1 MPTTAELATQL
12 EALSARLSQS
22 EQTNLNLSAR
32 LSQSEQTN
40 LNLQKTN
47 EVLINRIQLLEQRVD
62 PQPNLADL
70 ISTIKDQQLTQE
82 ALLKEALLS
91 NNLISSRL
99 LTPLDS
105 TASSTKPASMESN
118 AFHSLIFPG
127 PTIQSDSIRDIIDA
141 FRKLKQIQQKSKNP
155 SDSYIF
161 DYFRLH
167 APDVFGSLLAK
178 YRIHFSA
185 PHFQFH
191 SPDSDF
197 MTDVYSALF
206 PAPTT
211 HSLHQLFSAW
221 RPDTTDSSQMS
232 TFLISIRTLFRT
244 MPNFFQHFTPLSIL
258 DAIRFLLSPSLQA
271 ALDIQRGTVMT
282 HDDILPCLIRIQH
295 QHPSSYRNPFHD
307 SHTYPSMYDPYQ
319 SRRDPRTSSTPRD
332 SPPPRDSQS
341 PRTSLPNQSTQTHHR
356 SDQHASPSKQISK
369 AYNIAL
375 APYDTTIPGIPFCE
389 HCHQGGHDHEFCTA
403 TCTNEECLENPH
415 IKNPHPHKD
424 CPFLDYFESF

>member
-1 MPTTAELATQL
+1 MPTTAELASQL
-12 EALSARLSQS
+12 EALSV
-22 EQTNLNLSAR
+22 R

-47 EVLINRIQLLEQRVD
+47 EALINRIQLLEQRVD

-91 NNLISSRL
+91 NNLLSSHL

-105 TASSTKPASMESN
+105 TASSTKPPSTSDSHSN
-118 AFHSLIFPG
+118 VLHSLIFPG
-127 PTIQSDSIRDIIDA
+127 PTIKSDHFKEIIEV
-141 FRKLKQIQQKSKNP
+141 FQQLKKLQQKTKNT
-155 SDSYIF
+155 SDRFIF
-161 DYFRLH
+161 DYFMHH
-167 APDVFGSLLAK
+167 APDVFQSLLSK
-178 YRIHFSA
+178 FRILYSD
-185 PHFQFH
+185 PTFQFKP
-191 SPDSDF
+191 PDSQFIGD
-197 MTDVYSALF
+197 THLALF
-206 PAPTT
+206 PHPTT
-211 HSLHQLFSAW
+211 NTLHQLLLAW
-221 RPDTTDSSQMS
+221 RPDKEDSTQMP

-244 MPNFFQHFTPLSIL
+244 LPEFFKNFAPQSIM
-258 DAIRFLLSPSLQA
+258 DAIRSLLSPALQHA
-271 ALDIQRGTVMT
+271 IDVQRGSVITN
-282 HDDILPCLIRIQH
+282 DDILPCLIRIQH
-295 QHPSSYRNPFHD
+295 QHPPSYRNPFQD

-332 SPPPRDSQS
+332 SQPPRDSQS

-369 AYNIAL
+369 AYNTAL

-415 IKNPHPHKD
+415 IKNPHSHKD
-424 CPFLDYFESF
+424 CPFLDYFDSF

>member
-1 MPTTAELATQL
+1 MPTTAELAVQL
-12 EALSARLSQS
+12 EALSVRLSQS
-22 EQTNLNLSAR
+22 ELSNTELKKSNAELRLDNTDLRLRLSKLESEYSNRFPDHSTFASTLSTLAAIHTDQQAILKDVLLQTN
-32 LSQSEQTN
+32 
-40 LNLQKTN
+40 
-47 EVLINRIQLLEQRVD
+47 
-62 PQPNLADL
+62 
-70 ISTIKDQQLTQE
+70 TIT
-82 ALLKEALLS
+82 ALLTSPPE
-91 NNLISSRL
+91 NL
-99 LTPLDS
+99 
-105 TASSTKPASMESN
+105 SSTKPSSTSDSNSN
-118 AFHSLIFPG
+118 AIHSLIFPG
-127 PTIQSDSIRDIIDA
+127 PTIQSDSIKDIIDA

-319 SRRDPRTSSTPRD
+319 SRRDSRTSSTPRD

-341 PRTSLPNQSTQTHHR
+341 SRTPLPNQSTQTHHR

-415 IKNPHPHKD
+415 IKNPHSHKD

>member
-12 EALSARLSQS
+12 EALSVRLSQS
-22 EQTNLNLSAR
+22 ELS
-32 LSQSEQTN
+32 N
-40 LNLQKTN
+40 
-47 EVLINRIQLLEQRVD
+47 
-62 PQPNLADL
+62 ADL
-70 ISTIKDQQLTQE
+70 K
-82 ALLKEALLS
+82 KENTDLR
-91 NNLISSRL
+91 SRL
-99 LTPLDS
+99 LKLESEYSNRFTTHS
-105 TASSTKPASMESN
+105 TFESTLSTLAAIHTDQQVILKDVLVQTNTITALLTSATDLPTSPKPASPESN
-118 AFHSLIFPG
+118 AIHSLIFPG

-332 SPPPRDSQS
+332 SQPQRDSP
-341 PRTSLPNQSTQTHHR
+341 PRTSNTSTQPQHRPDPHARQNPPRVYNVTLADPHTHGMI
-356 SDQHASPSKQISK
+356 SICAYCDQP
-369 AYNIAL
+369 
-375 APYDTTIPGIPFCE
+375 
-389 HCHQGGHDHEFCTA
+389 GHDHEECA
-403 TCTNEECLENPH
+403 VTCKNEDCLASAN
-415 IKNPHPHKD
+415 IKNPHAHKD
-424 CPFLDYFESF
+424 CPFLDYYDEEGYFEK